1 MKVRTSLILLLMA
14 IFAGSAMAD
23 ILYVDKCAEGNN
35 DGTSWY
41 NAYNYLQDALYF
53 ADSNDV
59 IYVAVGIYYPDEAMF
74 APDIFSGDR
83 SESFVMK
90 NGVKIVGGFVGN
102 TVKDTCCLEADPDKK
117 YVNNT
122 TCCCLEELLIVPDD
136 EIPGRACGCV
146 GCDKEYT
153 IDCDCCTDRKC
164 NPATILS
171 GNINSP
177 FSDDDNSYHVVTA
190 INVDSSS
197 VLENVVVAKGM
208 ADGSFPNNYG
218 GGMYIKDATPMV
230 DCVTFAFNMAACDQN
245 TPPFIPITGGAGGA
259 VYAENS
265 SATFYNS
272 SFCLNQADDGA
283 GIAGVFDSAVKLVNC
298 VFQENFASRSGG
310 AIYCDTN
317 SDFDI
322 INCTIVGNLAANGG
336 AIFSTDSNPEIYNCI
351 IWDNFANVGPQIAI
365 TAAGQLTKIC
375 NSVIDGGKADIF
387 IEGAALFSCDI
398 YTDDPSFVD
407 PGNCDLRLRTD
418 SLYIDMGDEAK
429 YMGPDV
435 DRDKKDRFI
444 RTLDLGAYELPSII
458 YVDAAAVGVADGTS
472 WTDAYVYLQDALL
485 AAVPGDQIWVAQG
498 VYTPDL
504 YTAFPNLKHNRLTTF
519 PLRNDVTVIGNFE
532 GTETD
537 ITDRPCEE
545 GMSGTFLSGDVL
557 GDDNYADFGPYD
569 LAGTTLDDNVYHI
582 ITVGAGVNPSAVLRN
597 VTVIGGVADGVSGNN
612 SFAGGMLNLGGSPT
626 IKCVTFTY
634 NHAYDSAGAVLN
646 IGGAPLFVS
655 CVFENNFARNWGGAM
670 QNQDG
675 ATPTIVC
682 SSFLSNLAKSR
693 SGGAIANLAGTEI
706 TIVDSEF
713 IGNGEVGENGG
724 AMFSIESI
732 INICDSDF
740 IENDAD
746 KEGGAMFS
754 TDCDLN
760 LYGVFFS
767 ANTSEEDGGAMANFF
782 CDDMIIANSV
792 FIGNI
797 SDSFGG
803 AIYNLTCDN
812 PLFVNCT
819 FTQNVSDKEGGA
831 IYHGT
836 LGAPLPITIVN
847 SILWGNFSGTGEG
860 DQLFVENALVTVQY
874 TILQGGLDDI
884 FWWGDINDFVL
895 CEMVKDVDP
904 LLNGWKLS
912 PISPAIDCGINEA
925 VPACICKDIEG
936 DPRFAWGLNGAPLD
950 EQYPEE
956 NGNDNGI
963 YYCPPVDL
971 GADEYFTPRVA
982 DDVCFEGDAAAR
994 AEWEAV
1000 GSPDCWCA
1008 SVNPRQCKGDADGL
1022 AQGDNSY
1029 WVSTADLAILLSAW
1043 NKPLEAL
1050 DGNMICADFDHA
1062 AQGDNAY
1069 RVSTMDLAILLSN
1082 WQKADGPAADCQD

>member
-1 MKVRTSLILLLMA
+1 MKVKTSLILLLMA

-23 ILYVDKCAEGNN
+23 ILYVDKCATGSN
-35 DGTSWY
+35 DGSDWY

-53 ADSNDV
+53 ADPCDV
-59 IYVAVGIYYPDEAMF
+59 IYVAVGIYYPDEALF
-74 APDIFSGDR
+74 APVTPGNR
-83 SESFVMK
+83 SETFVMQ
-90 NGVKIVGGFVGN
+90 NDVKIVGGFVGN

-122 TCCCLEELLIVPDD
+122 TCCCLEEILTIIDD
-136 EIPGRACGCV
+136 VILDGACGCT
-146 GCDKEYT
+146 GCNKEFM

-164 NPATILS
+164 NPATILC

-177 FSDDDNSYHVVTA
+177 QSDDDNSYHVVTA
-190 INVDSSS
+190 INVDSSA
-197 VLENVVVAKGM
+197 VLENVVVAQGN
-208 ADGSFPNNYG
+208 ADGSFPDNYG

-230 DCVTFAFNMAACDQN
+230 DCVTFAFNQASCAQN
-245 TPPFIPITGGAGGA
+245 VPPFIPITGGAGGA

-272 SFCLNQADDGA
+272 SFCLNQADDGGA
-283 GIAGVFDSAVKLVNC
+283 ILGAFDSAVKLVNC
-298 VFQENFASRSGG
+298 VFQQNFANRSGG
-310 AIYCDTN
+310 AIMCDTN

-351 IWDNFANVGPQIAI
+351 IWDNSAFAVGPQIAI
-365 TAAGQLTKIC
+365 TAANQLTKIC
-375 NSVIDGGKADIF
+375 NSVVQGGKPDIF
-387 IEGAALFSCDI
+387 LEGAALSSCDI
-398 YTDDPSFVD
+398 FTDDPKFVNPD
-407 PGNCDLRLRTD
+407 DCDLRLRSD
-418 SLYIDMGDEAK
+418 SPYIDMGDEAK

-435 DRDKKDRFI
+435 DRDKKARII
-444 RTLDLGAYELPSII
+444 RILDLGAYELPSII
-458 YVDAAAVGVADGTS
+458 YVDGAAVGAADGTS
-472 WTDAYVYLQDALL
+472 WADAYVYLQDALL
-485 AAVPGDQIWVAQG
+485 AAVPGDQIWVAKG
-498 VYTPDL
+498 VYTPDC
-504 YTAFPNLKHNRLTTF
+504 YTAYPNLKHNRLTTF
-519 PLRNDVTVIGNFE
+519 PLRNDVVVIGNFD

-545 GMSGTFLSGDVL
+545 GMSGTFLSGDVR
-557 GDDNYADFGPYD
+557 GDDNYADFGEN
-569 LAGTTLDDNVYHI
+569 LGATTLDDNVYHI
-582 ITVGAGVNPSAVLRN
+582 ITVNGNINPSAVLRN
-597 VTVIGGVADGVSGNN
+597 VTVIGGVADGVSDNN
-612 SFAGGMLNLGGSPT
+612 AFAGGMLNLGGSPT

-634 NHAYDSAGAVLN
+634 NWAHDSAGAVLN
-646 IGGAPLFVS
+646 IGGAPMFIS

-670 QNQDG
+670 KNRDG
-675 ATPTIVC
+675 AAPTIVC
-682 SSFLSNLAKSR
+682 SSFLDNLAKSR

-706 TIVDSEF
+706 TIVKSEF
-713 IGNGEVGENGG
+713 ISNGEVGENGG
-724 AMFSIESI
+724 AMASIESI
-732 INICDSDF
+732 VNICDSDF
-740 IENDAD
+740 IGNEAD
-746 KEGGAMFS
+746 EEGGAMFS
-754 TDCDLN
+754 SDCDLN
-760 LYGVFFS
+760 LYGVFFAGNS
-767 ANTSEEDGGAMANFF
+767 SEEDGGAMANYF

-803 AIYNLTCDN
+803 AIFNLTCDS
-812 PLFVNCT
+812 PYIVNST
-819 FTQNVSDKEGGA
+819 FTQNLADKEGGA

-847 SILWGNFSGTGEG
+847 SILWGNISGPGMG
-860 DQLFVENALVTVQY
+860 SQIAVENAIVTIQY
-874 TILQGGLDDI
+874 TILQGGLDEI
-884 FWWGDINDFVL
+884 FWWGDFNDFDL
-895 CEMVKDVDP
+895 CEMVKDEDP
-904 LLNGWKLS
+904 LLDGWKLT
-912 PISPAIDCGINEA
+912 PASPAIDCGINRA
-925 VPACICKDIEG
+925 VPPCICKDIEG
-936 DPRFAWGLNGAPLD
+936 DPRFAWGGQADEETINGGP
-950 EQYPEE
+950 YR
-956 NGNDNGI
+956 
-963 YYCPPVDL
+963 CPPVDL
-971 GADEYFTPRVA
+971 GADEFYMTRVPN
-982 DDVCFEGDAAAR
+982 DTCFAGDAAAK